1 MEIKVNEGM
10 KSGQDLDQKKDK
22 NLKIKIRKT

>member
-1 MEIKVNEGM
+1 MEIKVNEVVN
-10 KSGQDLDQKKDK
+10 SGLDLDQKKDK